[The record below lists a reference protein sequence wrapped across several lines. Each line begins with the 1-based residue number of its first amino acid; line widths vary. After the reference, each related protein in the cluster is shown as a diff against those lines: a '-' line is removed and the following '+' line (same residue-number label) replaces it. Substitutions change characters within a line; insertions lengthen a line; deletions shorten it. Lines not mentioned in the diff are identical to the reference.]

1 MKKLSLA
8 ALVMFSVL
16 LNPMAKAASPLGE
29 INVELRGNIV
39 DFTCVIETAS
49 DNKTVKL
56 GSWPTKQLRT
66 AGSTT
71 QAMPFNLKLTG
82 CPPGGAASI
91 TFTGKD
97 TGTGLLALNTASTA
111 KNVAI
116 ELLNEDKSRLL
127 LNNASKTMQVDANGD
142 VTMKFWANYIAT
154 ADNADAGLANADAT
168 FLINYN

>member
-1 MKKLSLA
+1 MKKLSLTA
-8 ALVMFSVL
+8 WVLFSVL
-16 LNPMAKAASPLGE
+16 LNPTVKAASPLGE

-39 DFTCVIETAS
+39 DFTCVVETGS

-82 CPPGGAASI
+82 CPPGGTASI
-91 TFTGKD
+91 TFNGKS
-97 TGTGLLALNTASTA
+97 TGTGLLALNAASTA

-116 ELLNEDKSRLL
+116 ELMNEDKSRLL
-127 LNNASKTMQVDANGD
+127 LNDASKTMPVDANGD
-142 VTMKFWANYIAT
+142 VTLKFWANYIAT

-168 FLINYN
+168 FLISYN

>member
-1 MKKLSLA
+1 MNKLSLA
-8 ALVMFSVL
+8 MLTLASLWL
-16 LNPMAKAASPLGE
+16 HPAANAASPLGE

-39 DFTCVIETAS
+39 DYTCVVETGG
-49 DNKTVKL
+49 DNKTVKM

-71 QAMPFNLKLTG
+71 QAMPFSLRLTG
-82 CPPGGAASI
+82 CPPSGTASI
-91 TFTGKD
+91 TFSGKN
-97 TGTGLLALNTASTA
+97 TGTGLLALNSASTA

-127 LNNASKTMQVDANGD
+127 LDNASKTMQVDANGD

>member
-1 MKKLSLA
+1 MNKFILSAL
-8 ALVMFSVL
+8 ALVPILCVPSV
-16 LNPMAKAASPLGE
+16 KAASPLGE
-29 INVELRGNIV
+29 INVELHGTIV
-39 DFTCVIETAS
+39 DYTCVVETGG

-82 CPPGGAASI
+82 CPPSGTASI
-91 TFTGKD
+91 TFNGKSTGP
-97 TGTGLLALNTASTA
+97 GLLALNAASTA

-127 LNNASKTMQVDANGD
+127 LNDASKTMPVDANGD
-142 VTMKFWANYIAT
+142 VTLKFWANYIAT

>member
-1 MKKLSLA
+1 MLALA
-8 ALVMFSVL
+8 AVHPAV
-16 LNPMAKAASPLGE
+16 KADSPLGE

-39 DFTCVIETAS
+39 DYTCVVETSS
-49 DNKTVKL
+49 DNKTVKM

-82 CPPGGAASI
+82 CPPSGTASI
-91 TFTGKD
+91 TFTGKNNGD
-97 TGTGLLALNTASTA
+97 GLLALNTASTA

-116 ELLNEDKSRLL
+116 ELLDEDKTRLL
-127 LNNASKTMQVDANGD
+127 LDNASKEMQVDANGD
-142 VTMKFWANYIAT
+142 VTMRFWANYIAT
-154 ADNADAGLANADAT
+154 ADNPDAGLANADAT